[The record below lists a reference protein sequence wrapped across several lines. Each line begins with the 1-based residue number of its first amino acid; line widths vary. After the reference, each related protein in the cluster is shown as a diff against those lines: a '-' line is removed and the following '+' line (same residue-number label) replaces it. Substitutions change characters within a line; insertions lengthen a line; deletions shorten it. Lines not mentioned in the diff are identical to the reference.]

1 MSNKVRILVAED
13 DTHIREGL
21 VDALEFEGY
30 EVFSAADGSKAL
42 EAYATLHPDLILLD
56 VMMPRKNGY
65 DVCRE
70 IRRGNPDIPII
81 MLTAKG
87 EEIDKVLGLEL
98 GSDDYITKPYSLREL
113 NARISAVL
121 RRSQR
126 GAGNGTLENKQI
138 DSLEFGKVRVDL
150 KRLLATTP
158 TGEIELS
165 SREAELLKYFMT
177 NAEIVLDRNKI
188 LAEVWGMNYHGFS
201 RTLDQHIVQ
210 LRKKIEPDPKKP
222 THIKTVYGVGYR
234 FVVD

>member
-1 MSNKVRILVAED
+1 MSNKIKILVAED
-13 DTHIREGL
+13 DTNIREGL

-30 EVFSAADGSKAL
+30 EVFAAADGSKAL
-42 EAYATLHPDLILLD
+42 EAYARLNPDLILLD

-70 IRRGNPDIPII
+70 IRRGNQDIPII

-113 NARISAVL
+113 NARITAVL
-121 RRSQR
+121 RRSTR
-126 GAGNGTLENKQI
+126 CGGNVDDGVEKLI
-138 DSLEFGKVRVDL
+138 IEFGNITVDL
-150 KRLLATTP
+150 QRLVAATP
-158 TGEIELS
+158 HGDVELS
-165 SREAELLKYFMT
+165 SREVELLKYFMD
-177 NAEIVLDRNKI
+177 NAEKVLERNKI

-210 LRKKIEPDPKKP
+210 LRKKVEPDPKNP

-234 FVVD
+234 FIPD

>member
-1 MSNKVRILVAED
+1 MSRKIKILVAED
-13 DTHIREGL
+13 DSNIREGL
-21 VDALEFEGY
+21 KDALEFEGY

-42 EAYATLHPDLILLD
+42 EAYAKLCPDLVLLD

-113 NARISAVL
+113 TARIAAVL

-126 GAGNGTLENKQI
+126 NREDKKAEYEGNELK
-138 DSLEFGKVRVDL
+138 FGKVTVDL
-150 KRLLATTP
+150 ERLTATTP
-158 TGEIELS
+158 DGEVELS
-165 SREAELLKYFMT
+165 AREIELLKYFT
-177 NAEIVLDRNKI
+177 AHANTVLDRNKI
-188 LAEVWGMNYHGFS
+188 LAAVWGMNYHGFS

-210 LRKKIEPDPKKP
+210 LRKKIEPDPKNP
-222 THIKTVYGVGYR
+222 TYIKTVYGIGYR
-234 FVVD
+234 FSPK

>member
-1 MSNKVRILVAED
+1 MNRKIKILVAED
-13 DTHIREGL
+13 DTNIREGL
-21 VDALEFEGY
+21 TDALEFEGY

-42 EAYATLHPDLILLD
+42 EAYAKLHPDLILLD

-113 NARISAVL
+113 TARIAAVL
-121 RRSQR
+121 RRLRR
-126 GAGNGTLENKQI
+126 GNENNKIEYQG
-138 DSLEFGKVRVDL
+138 DELKFGKIKVDL
-150 KRLLATTP
+150 RRLIAITP
-158 TGEIELS
+158 NGEIELS
-165 SREAELLKYFMT
+165 VREVELLKHFMLHAGT
-177 NAEIVLDRNKI
+177 VLDRNNI

-210 LRKKIEPDPKKP
+210 LRKKIEPDPKNP
-222 THIKTVYGVGYR
+222 IHIKTVYGIGYR
-234 FVVD
+234 FIAD

>member
-1 MSNKVRILVAED
+1 MSRKIKILVAED
-13 DTHIREGL
+13 DNNIREGL
-21 VDALEFEGY
+21 TDALEFEGY

-42 EAYATLHPDLILLD
+42 KAYAQLHPDLILLD

-65 DVCRE
+65 EVCRE

-81 MLTAKG
+81 MLTAKS

-113 NARISAVL
+113 TARISAVL
-121 RRSQR
+121 RRSR
-126 GAGNGTLENKQI
+126 REKGNNKTEYQG
-138 DSLEFGKVRVDL
+138 DELEFGKVKVDL
-150 KRLLATTP
+150 KRLTATTP
-158 TGEIELS
+158 NGEVEISAREL
-165 SREAELLKYFMT
+165 ELLKYFMT
-177 NAEIVLDRNKI
+177 HAGIVLDRDDI

-222 THIKTVYGVGYR
+222 SHIKTVYGIGYR
-234 FVVD
+234 FILD

>member
-1 MSNKVRILVAED
+1 MSGKIKILVAED
-13 DTHIREGL
+13 DKHIREGL
-21 VDALEFEGY
+21 RDALEFEGY
-30 EVFSAADGSKAL
+30 DVFEAADGSRAL
-42 EAYATLHPDLILLD
+42 EVYAKQHPDLILLD

-113 NARISAVL
+113 TARIAAVL
-121 RRSQR
+121 RRSTRQP
-126 GAGNGTLENKQI
+126 ENQNSECQGDELK
-138 DSLEFGKVRVDL
+138 FGSVRVDL
-150 KRLLATTP
+150 KRLIAVTP
-158 TGEIELS
+158 GGELELS
-165 SREAELLKYFMT
+165 FREAELLKYFMSH
-177 NAEIVLDRNKI
+177 ADIVLDRDRI
-188 LAEVWGMNYHGFS
+188 LAEIWGMNYHGFS

-222 THIKTVYGVGYR
+222 THIKTVYGIGYR
-234 FVVD
+234 FIID